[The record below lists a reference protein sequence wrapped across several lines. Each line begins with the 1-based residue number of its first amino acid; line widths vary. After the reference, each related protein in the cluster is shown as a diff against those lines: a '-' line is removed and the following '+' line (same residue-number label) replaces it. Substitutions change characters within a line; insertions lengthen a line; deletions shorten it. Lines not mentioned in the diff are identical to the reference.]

1 MLIALQE
8 GSKAARCRFS
18 CRWKAA
24 GVSGGGT
31 AGGAAM
37 VKWGSAA
44 GRVVR
49 CWLATGRA
57 ARGRLGYYRQEQ

>member
-1 MLIALQE
+1 MLMALQK

-31 AGGAAM
+31 AGGAA
-37 VKWGSAA
+37 VVDYITA
-44 GRVVR
+44 GRAVEVN
-49 CWLATGRA
+49 CGA
-57 ARGRLGYYRQEQ
+57 AKRQQGVG